1 MAEKSQDLN
10 TQEKAII
17 YDGDDQLKPT
27 LTTDAGQI
35 EELDEAGL
43 FLREHNF
50 SQAYLAELLEDKDLN
65 KKIIRRIDWTL
76 MPLLCGT
83 YFLQYIDK
91 QALSYSAV
99 YDLFPSTNMTSNQYS
114 WLASIFY
121 FAYLVAEWP
130 SSYLAQHYPTGR
142 VVACFVMV
150 WGSIMLITASCS
162 NFTGMA
168 ICRFLL
174 GTFESVI
181 TPCFMMIVSM
191 WYVKAEQPSRAGTFY
206 CFNGVGSMT
215 GGILFYAIG
224 HAKGFPIWKIIFI
237 LCGGVT
243 VLWGI
248 LLFFY
253 LPSSIMSAKAF
264 NPEQKALLI
273 ARSQTNRTG
282 VYNRKIKRS
291 QIVEALTDPQVWML
305 FFFTLLNEVINGGVA
320 NFGKLIV
327 KGVAGNDPLR
337 ATAYGIPQGAFQVV
351 FVFSGPWLASR
362 FKNSRTII
370 MALYICPT
378 IIGATL
384 MWKMPRSNTVGCL
397 LGYYIVSIDFSDYT
411 ILTSPFFP
419 KKNNWLTLSQPPSD
433 RQLRRIPRPR
443 TPTPRHQRGRLHQ
456 TRHGHGICLPGL
468 LLRQRHR
475 PARVPGPRSPHLPDR
490 LQGDPGLRGGPDR
503 PVARSAHVAHLAQ
516 QTARPGGFEAQGA
529 VNLEIEADDAD
540 LMNDLTDFQNP
551 KFRYAY

>member
-1 MAEKSQDLN
+1 MAEKVQDLN
-10 TQEKAII
+10 KQEKAIVE
-17 YDGDDQLKPT
+17 DEDDQLKPT
-27 LTTDAGQI
+27 LTTNTGEL

-65 KKIIRRIDWTL
+65 KKIVRRIDLTL

-91 QALSYSAV
+91 QALSYAAV
-99 YDLFPSTNMTSNQYS
+99 YDLFPSTGMTSNQYS

-121 FAYLVAEWP
+121 LAYLVAEWP

-142 VVACFVMV
+142 VVSTFVMT
-150 WGSIMLITASCS
+150 WGSILLITAACH

-174 GTFESVI
+174 GVFESVI

-191 WYVKAEQPSRAGTFY
+191 WYVKAEQPSRAGAFY

-215 GGILFYAIG
+215 GGILFYAVG

-243 VLWGI
+243 VLWGMV
-248 LLFFY
+248 LFYY
-253 LPSSIMSAKAF
+253 LPNNIMTAKAF

-282 VYNRKIKRS
+282 VYNRKIKWS
-291 QIVEALTDPQVWML
+291 QIVEALSDPQVWIL
-305 FFFTLLNEVINGGVA
+305 FLFTLLNETINGGVA

-327 KGVAGNDPLR
+327 KGVAGNDPLL

-351 FVFSGPWLASR
+351 WVFSGPWLASR

-370 MALYICPT
+370 MAIYIVPT
-378 IIGATL
+378 IIGAIL

-397 LGYYIVSIDFSDYT
+397 FGYYIVSE
-411 ILTSPFFP
+411 L
-419 KKNNWLTLSQPPSD
+419 KHEQPPLFSETNP
-433 RQLRRIPRPR
+433 QS
-443 TPTPRHQRGRLHQ
+443 
-456 TRHGHGICLPGL
+456 
-468 LLRQRHR
+468 
-475 PARVPGPRSPHLPDR
+475 RS
-490 LQGDPGLRGGPDR
+490 
-503 PVARSAHVAHLAQ
+503 
-516 QTARPGGFEAQGA
+516 EA
-529 VNLEIEADDAD
+529 
-540 LMNDLTDFQNP
+540 T
-551 KFRYAY
+551 